1 MSFVRRLSSMK
12 YQTLSFFALAFL
24 ASGLVAPL
32 SAGPIQCRIEAD
44 RNIWSADTPEH
55 AIIKVSLEPVDR
67 PPPENHPPVNL
78 AVVLDRSGSMDGEKI
93 EKAREAAVEA
103 FHRLAADDIFSFII
117 FDDVVETVIPAQRVG
132 DIPEAEARIRS
143 VTARNNTNIFGG
155 VNQGVAELRKH
166 LENCGVNRVI
176 LLSDGLANVGPS
188 SPDDFAR
195 LGAALL
201 KEGIS
206 ITTMGVGTDYN
217 EDLMTQLARRS
228 DGNTYFVESSRDLPR
243 IFNEELG
250 DVLNVVARKVVI
262 EIQFPEGVRPL
273 GLIGREG
280 EIRNGKVVLNLNQ
293 LYGGQ
298 EKFVLV
304 EVAVAPI
311 PAGPRREV
319 ARARVSFDDELTQR
333 HDSVA
338 SILLVPFSSDR
349 VSVVKSANLKVQ
361 ADYAANVIA
370 VTREKAVELVDAGK
384 NKEAA
389 EQLRSTS
396 ARLNELGASCDNSK
410 VSAMAAANK
419 AEADRLET
427 QGLDNIARKTYRTE
441 DAQTISQQGAET
453 GSREPSHQR

>member
-1 MSFVRRLSSMK
+1 
-12 YQTLSFFALAFL
+12 
-24 ASGLVAPL
+24 
-32 SAGPIQCRIEAD
+32 
-44 RNIWSADTPEH
+44 
-55 AIIKVSLEPVDR
+55 
-67 PPPENHPPVNL
+67 
-78 AVVLDRSGSMDGEKI
+78 
-93 EKAREAAVEA
+93 
-103 FHRLAADDIFSFII
+103 
-117 FDDVVETVIPAQRVG
+117 
-132 DIPEAEARIRS
+132 
-143 VTARNNTNIFGG
+143 
-155 VNQGVAELRKH
+155 
-166 LENCGVNRVI
+166 VNRVI

-188 SPDDFAR
+188 SPDDFAS

-206 ITTMGVGTDYN
+206 ITTVGVGTDYN
-217 EDLMTQLARRS
+217 EDLMTRLARRS
-228 DGNTYFVESSRDLPR
+228 DGNTYFVESSGDLPR

-298 EKFVLV
+298 EKFALV
-304 EVAVAPI
+304 EVAVAPM
-311 PAGPRREV
+311 PAGARREV

-338 SILLVPFSSDR
+338 SVLLVPFSSDR
-349 VSVVKSANLKVQ
+349 ASVVKSANLKVQ

-370 VTREKAVELVDAGK
+370 MTGEKAVELVDAGK
-384 NKEAA
+384 NQEAA

-396 ARLNELGASCDNSK
+396 KRLKDLGTSYDNAK

-453 GSREPSHQR
+453 DSREPSHQR